1 MPANGHIKYLDRSAA
16 AVTSLLSVDQT
27 QRLFVFAGDL
37 FRVQSLAEQSKAL
50 NAPTFAVQLPLLKA
64 KVKVYETE
72 VLEIVPVC
80 VCVPM

>member
-1 MPANGHIKYLDRSAA
+1 M
-16 AVTSLLSVDQT
+16 
-27 QRLFVFAGDL
+27 FAGDL

>member
-1 MPANGHIKYLDRSAA
+1 M
-16 AVTSLLSVDQT
+16 
-27 QRLFVFAGDL
+27 FAGDL

-64 KVKVYETE
+64 KVKVYGTE

-80 VCVPM
+80 AHVNTTLVSSSNRKQQSVEEK